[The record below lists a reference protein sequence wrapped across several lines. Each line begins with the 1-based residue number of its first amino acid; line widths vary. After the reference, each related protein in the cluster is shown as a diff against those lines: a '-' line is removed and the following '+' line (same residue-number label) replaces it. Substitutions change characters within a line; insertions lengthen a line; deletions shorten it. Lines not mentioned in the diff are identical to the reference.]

1 MHFSKDDL
9 NGYYKWAVEDRS
21 SLFTGMPTRRLFDRW
36 NGNQVL
42 FLINTILE
50 QSSSS
55 TIEDGK
61 RVEDLLIH
69 HLPVNINSE
78 KSVFNWLLTEL
89 ELKPQSSLSATD
101 R

>member
-9 NGYYKWAVEDRS
+9 TGYYKWAVEDRS
-21 SLFTGMPTRRLFDRW
+21 SLFTGTPTRRLFDRW

-42 FLINTILE
+42 FLINTFLE
-50 QSSSS
+50 QWPSSS
-55 TIEDGK
+55 TEDGK
-61 RVEDLLIH
+61 QVEDLLIH

-78 KSVFNWLLTEL
+78 KSVFNWLLAEM
-89 ELKPQSSLSATD
+89 ELKMQSASSATN

>member
-1 MHFSKDDL
+1 MHFSKEDL
-9 NGYYKWAVEDRS
+9 TGYYKWAVEDRS

-50 QSSSS
+50 QSPSFS
-55 TIEDGK
+55 IEDGK

-78 KSVFNWLLTEL
+78 KSVFNWLQAEM
-89 ELKPQSSLSATD
+89 ELKNQSPMSTTN